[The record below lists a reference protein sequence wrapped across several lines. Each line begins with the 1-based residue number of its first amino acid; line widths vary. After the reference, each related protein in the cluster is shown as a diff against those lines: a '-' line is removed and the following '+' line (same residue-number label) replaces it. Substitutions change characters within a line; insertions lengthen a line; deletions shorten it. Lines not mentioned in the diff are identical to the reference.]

1 MWRKLL
7 SCVHPLSV
15 RLGRSRHGLTTV
27 LVSLC
32 LALPGIAHAQ
42 NDADDTAGMAVT
54 LDEAD
59 LSGSNLTRDEA
70 SRLLAQPLPDAP
82 DARYAALQ
90 RQYQAALLLE
100 ERARLIATA
109 RQKQ

>member
-1 MWRKLL
+1 
-7 SCVHPLSV
+7 
-15 RLGRSRHGLTTV
+15 
-27 LVSLC
+27 
-32 LALPGIAHAQ
+32 
-42 NDADDTAGMAVT
+42 MAVT

-100 ERARLIATA
+100 ERTRLIATA
-109 RQKQ
+109 RQLVDAGRGPARWRELGHHLSEC